1 MVTRGIVF
9 LNSQTDSQMYT
20 FPDQMNWQF
29 VQILMDYK
37 FQSAIHPRFEEIL
50 EENSV
55 PEIAKT
61 ITKESSLRK
70 IQ

>member
-1 MVTRGIVF
+1 MVARGIVF

-37 FQSAIHPRFEEIL
+37 FQSAIHPGFEEIL

-61 ITKESSLRK
+61 ITKESSLIK

>member
-1 MVTRGIVF
+1 
-9 LNSQTDSQMYT
+9 MYT

-37 FQSAIHPRFEEIL
+37 FQSAIHPGFEEIL

-61 ITKESSLRK
+61 ITKESSLIK